1 MKENLFLT
9 YFKELE
15 DPRSPINKLH
25 ELNTILLIGVIAT
38 LCGAETWKQ
47 MEEFGKAKQK
57 LIKTFMP
64 LPYGV
69 PSDDTI
75 NRVFSAIDP
84 KKFELCFVNWA
95 SSLSESFKSEV
106 IAIDGKTAR
115 GAKSDGMPSS
125 VHIVSAWAND
135 RNIVTGQVK
144 VNDKSNEITA
154 IPELLDLLFLE
165 GNVVTIDAMGTQT
178 AIAEK
183 IISKGA
189 NYILAVKENQKNL
202 SEEIIDEFRF
212 GKNVD
217 FFEHV
222 DFGHGRI
229 ETRKCSVIS
238 NFQFINNEDENGAE
252 KWKNLK
258 SIIKLESIR

>member
-1 MKENLFLT
+1 VFGII
-9 YFKELE
+9 
-15 DPRSPINKLH
+15 S
-25 ELNTILLIGVIAT
+25 T

-115 GAKSDGMPSS
+115 GAKSDEMPSS

-135 RNIVTGQVK
+135 RNIVCALSLFCSSYIFHSSFFLAQ
-144 VNDKSNEITA
+144 SPC
-154 IPELLDLLFLE
+154 IPFL
-165 GNVVTIDAMGTQT
+165 
-178 AIAEK
+178 
-183 IISKGA
+183 
-189 NYILAVKENQKNL
+189 
-202 SEEIIDEFRF
+202 
-212 GKNVD
+212 
-217 FFEHV
+217 
-222 DFGHGRI
+222 
-229 ETRKCSVIS
+229 C
-238 NFQFINNEDENGAE
+238 
-252 KWKNLK
+252 
-258 SIIKLESIR
+258 

>member
-1 MKENLFLT
+1 MKEDLFLT

-95 SSLSESFKSEV
+95 SSLSESF
-106 IAIDGKTAR
+106 
-115 GAKSDGMPSS
+115 
-125 VHIVSAWAND
+125 
-135 RNIVTGQVK
+135 
-144 VNDKSNEITA
+144 
-154 IPELLDLLFLE
+154 
-165 GNVVTIDAMGTQT
+165 
-178 AIAEK
+178 
-183 IISKGA
+183 
-189 NYILAVKENQKNL
+189 
-202 SEEIIDEFRF
+202 
-212 GKNVD
+212 
-217 FFEHV
+217 
-222 DFGHGRI
+222 
-229 ETRKCSVIS
+229 
-238 NFQFINNEDENGAE
+238 
-252 KWKNLK
+252 
-258 SIIKLESIR
+258 